1 MSFSAIGE
9 TSSSLSMVRR
19 GATSRKGSFRL
30 PATGYRPECSRLALR
45 VPPPHGCASID
56 TLPTGRVLRYYQAM
70 WILRTTDRYTLGM
83 TPIALRLPAE
93 IVAELDQLVA
103 SGAYRTRTDL
113 IRTALEALLHEHR
126 ERTIDEQIVAG
137 YRRNPVTEEEMAM
150 ATAATRALIADEPW

>member
-1 MSFSAIGE
+1 
-9 TSSSLSMVRR
+9 
-19 GATSRKGSFRL
+19 
-30 PATGYRPECSRLALR
+30 
-45 VPPPHGCASID
+45 
-56 TLPTGRVLRYYQAM
+56 
-70 WILRTTDRYTLGM
+70 M